1 MNRPEDSEVVRSA
14 RHLLS
19 LLTSGSTAGPSQE
32 NARQHPV
39 QQHPV
44 QQHPVQQ
51 RATIQTEMT
60 RSFPGF
66 FNKGRGKR
74 RITSITTS
82 KPAKIL
88 PVNIYLL
95 PRLFD
100 RTPKESEQLIHM
112 QAGLGRK
119 TMHLEENATYEE
131 ICAQLKEMY
140 PKFQEIRGVG
150 FSKSSGGWGSRKLT
164 LIPPDESG
172 YNAKNLKT
180 ATNGFK
186 GVIYIAP
193 LQMELNTSA
202 LPPES
207 ESFNEMPKE
216 KCQRCGVSY
225 PLLILT
231 THINTC
237 ATNEDAEQ
245 TGDEAEQTN
254 DADQTNDDADQTSD
268 EAEQTKQATC
278 PICQKEM
285 SLDVIEIHASFC
297 MGDREEPSTSGFSVP
312 LTYTAEASNAAKA
325 TSMSHDWKIEP
336 DKNKAASLY
345 TKEIIRQHETGKSLL
360 MAMDVRMDKED
371 QDRELVAFYKQ
382 NGIEWACPVRCKL
395 QGDAAIG
402 EGVTRHFFS
411 TVIQRLQHGFN
422 FNMGN
427 TARTCLFEGEPGH
440 LVPSSSQFL
449 IESDLFLVAGRMI
462 GHAFLHGGPRL
473 AGVSQAIVHVLLG
486 GSAETATVQIEDCPD
501 HDIRETIKL
510 LDGEAELSSEE
521 YQAVLHLSLAW
532 DLPGPTKENRKWLF
546 ERLLSHAVIGRRLRQ
561 LKQIRKGLKETRVW
575 PLLIERKDVEI
586 FLRENENSLTPSMLL
601 QCICW
606 PSYISE
612 NDDDNDDEDCSLEDR
627 RRISWYLRHF
637 IETASSSDLKNLVKF
652 WLGWEVP
659 EGNMVVEVVNSKMPK
674 SSTCF
679 NVLRL
684 PAHYMDYSNFKDDLL
699 MCIGTSEYG
708 FGLV

>member
-1 MNRPEDSEVVRSA
+1 
-14 RHLLS
+14 
-19 LLTSGSTAGPSQE
+19 
-32 NARQHPV
+32 
-39 QQHPV
+39 
-44 QQHPVQQ
+44 
-51 RATIQTEMT
+51 
-60 RSFPGF
+60 
-66 FNKGRGKR
+66 
-74 RITSITTS
+74 
-82 KPAKIL
+82 
-88 PVNIYLL
+88 
-95 PRLFD
+95 
-100 RTPKESEQLIHM
+100 
-112 QAGLGRK
+112 
-119 TMHLEENATYEE
+119 
-131 ICAQLKEMY
+131 MY
-140 PKFQEIRGVG
+140 PKFQEIKGG
-150 FSKSSGGWGSRKLT
+150 WLLYKSSGGWGSRKLT

-186 GVIYIAP
+186 GVLYIAP
-193 LQMELNTSA
+193 LQIELDTTA

-237 ATNEDAEQ
+237 VTSE
-245 TGDEAEQTN
+245 
-254 DADQTNDDADQTSD
+254 DADQTSD

-285 SLDVIEIHASFC
+285 YLDVIEIHTSFC
-297 MGDREEPSTSGFSVP
+297 MGDSIQPLELNMSMEEPSTSGVYVP
-312 LTYTAEASNAAKA
+312 LTYTAEPSNAAKA

-360 MAMDVRMDKED
+360 MTMDVRMDKED

-382 NGIEWACPVRCKL
+382 NGIEWACPVKCKL

-422 FNMGN
+422 FNM
-427 TARTCLFEGEPGH
+427 
-440 LVPSSSQFL
+440 
-449 IESDLFLVAGRMI
+449 VAGRMI

-521 YQAVLHLSLAW
+521 YQAVLDLSLAW

-546 ERLLSHAVIGRRLRQ
+546 ERLLSHAVVFFYCLS
-561 LKQIRKGLKETRVW
+561 
-575 PLLIERKDVEI
+575 
-586 FLRENENSLTPSMLL
+586 F
-601 QCICW
+601 
-606 PSYISE
+606 
-612 NDDDNDDEDCSLEDR
+612 
-627 RRISWYLRHF
+627 
-637 IETASSSDLKNLVKF
+637 KF
-652 WLGWEVP
+652 
-659 EGNMVVEVVNSKMPK
+659 
-674 SSTCF
+674 
-679 NVLRL
+679 
-684 PAHYMDYSNFKDDLL
+684 
-699 MCIGTSEYG
+699 
-708 FGLV
+708 

>member
-1 MNRPEDSEVVRSA
+1 
-14 RHLLS
+14 
-19 LLTSGSTAGPSQE
+19 
-32 NARQHPV
+32 
-39 QQHPV
+39 
-44 QQHPVQQ
+44 
-51 RATIQTEMT
+51 
-60 RSFPGF
+60 
-66 FNKGRGKR
+66 
-74 RITSITTS
+74 
-82 KPAKIL
+82 
-88 PVNIYLL
+88 
-95 PRLFD
+95 
-100 RTPKESEQLIHM
+100 
-112 QAGLGRK
+112 
-119 TMHLEENATYEE
+119 
-131 ICAQLKEMY
+131 
-140 PKFQEIRGVG
+140 
-150 FSKSSGGWGSRKLT
+150 
-164 LIPPDESG
+164 
-172 YNAKNLKT
+172 
-180 ATNGFK
+180 
-186 GVIYIAP
+186 
-193 LQMELNTSA
+193 
-202 LPPES
+202 
-207 ESFNEMPKE
+207 
-216 KCQRCGVSY
+216 
-225 PLLILT
+225 
-231 THINTC
+231 
-237 ATNEDAEQ
+237 
-245 TGDEAEQTN
+245 
-254 DADQTNDDADQTSD
+254 
-268 EAEQTKQATC
+268 
-278 PICQKEM
+278 
-285 SLDVIEIHASFC
+285 
-297 MGDREEPSTSGFSVP
+297 
-312 LTYTAEASNAAKA
+312 
-325 TSMSHDWKIEP
+325 
-336 DKNKAASLY
+336 
-345 TKEIIRQHETGKSLL
+345 

-402 EGVTRHFFS
+402 EGMTRHFFS

-440 LVPSSSQFL
+440 LIPSSSQFL

-546 ERLLSHAVIGRRLRQ
+546 ERLLAHAVIGRRLRQ

-637 IETASSSDLKNLVKF
+637 IETASSSDLKNLKF
-652 WLGWEVP
+652 LLGWEVP

-684 PAHYMDYSNFKDDLL
+684 PSHYMDYSNFKDDLL

>member
-1 MNRPEDSEVVRSA
+1 
-14 RHLLS
+14 
-19 LLTSGSTAGPSQE
+19 
-32 NARQHPV
+32 
-39 QQHPV
+39 
-44 QQHPVQQ
+44 
-51 RATIQTEMT
+51 MT
-60 RSFPGF
+60 
-66 FNKGRGKR
+66 
-74 RITSITTS
+74 
-82 KPAKIL
+82 
-88 PVNIYLL
+88 
-95 PRLFD
+95 
-100 RTPKESEQLIHM
+100 
-112 QAGLGRK
+112 
-119 TMHLEENATYEE
+119 
-131 ICAQLKEMY
+131 ICARLKETY
-140 PKFQEIRGVG
+140 PKFQEIKGG
-150 FSKSSGGWGSRKLT
+150 WLLYKSSGGWGSRKLT
-164 LIPPDESG
+164 LIPPDESR

-186 GVIYIAP
+186 GVLYIAP
-193 LQMELNTSA
+193 LQIELDTTA

-237 ATNEDAEQ
+237 VNSEDAE
-245 TGDEAEQTN
+245 
-254 DADQTNDDADQTSD
+254 QTNDDADQTSD

-297 MGDREEPSTSGFSVP
+297 MGDSIQPLELNVSMEEPSTSGVYVP
-312 LTYTAEASNAAKA
+312 LTYTAEPSNAAKA

-360 MAMDVRMDKED
+360 MTMDVRMDKED

-382 NGIEWACPVRCKL
+382 NGMEWACPVKCKL

-462 GHAFLHGGPRL
+462 GPAFLHGGPRL

-521 YQAVLHLSLAW
+521 YQPVLDLSLAW

-546 ERLLSHAVIGRRLRQ
+546 ERLLPHAVIGRRLRQ

-575 PLLIERKDVEI
+575 PLLSERKDVEI

-601 QCICW
+601 NVSAG
-606 PSYISE
+606 P
-612 NDDDNDDEDCSLEDR
+612 
-627 RRISWYLRHF
+627 RIS
-637 IETASSSDLKNLVKF
+637 V
-652 WLGWEVP
+652 
-659 EGNMVVEVVNSKMPK
+659 
-674 SSTCF
+674 
-679 NVLRL
+679 
-684 PAHYMDYSNFKDDLL
+684 
-699 MCIGTSEYG
+699 
-708 FGLV
+708 